1 MKKINIIGLALL
13 CFIVSTHLGFAG
25 DFDGS
30 KPLLCAATQTVSCES
45 VVDCI
50 KGPAEAVNLPV
61 FMKFDAEKKEVISA
75 KQSEEPRTSKI
86 LQVDDQE
93 NALVFVGI
101 DPAGAWGASIDKT
114 TGDLTLSIAVGGTG
128 YLVFGS
134 CIER

>member
-1 MKKINIIGLALL
+1 MKALFGMAGFLAL
-13 CFIVSTHLGFAG
+13 SMATTGAFANK
-25 DFDGS
+25 FDGS
-30 KPLLCAATQTVSCES
+30 SPLLCAATQTVSCDS

-50 KGPAEAVNLPV
+50 KGPADAVNLPV

-75 KQSEEPRTSKI
+75 KESEEPRTSEI
-86 LQVDDQE
+86 LQVDNQE

-114 TGDLTLSIAVGGTG
+114 NGDLTLSIAVGGTG

>member
-1 MKKINIIGLALL
+1 MKAL
-13 CFIVSTHLGFAG
+13 FGMAGFLTLSMATTAAFANK
-25 DFDGS
+25 FDGS
-30 KPLLCAATQTVSCES
+30 KPLLCAATQTVSCDS

-75 KQSEEPRTSKI
+75 KQSDEPRTSKI
-86 LQVDDQE
+86 LQVDNQE

-114 TGDLTLSIAVGGTG
+114 TGNITLSIAVGGTG